1 MNSFRTKRSL
11 VIGLLSI
18 FGLSVLFIS
27 YGLISRRAECAVK
40 CSPIITVT
48 NYAQFSALLDNLV
61 KNIMTGELKANL
73 SQKLNISYKPGNFVG
88 TGDLSGINDFSSMI
102 GGAVNEGLK
111 TQVGIVNGDMSLASF
126 TGSLNNTVMA
136 TLLNELRRKGIDRDD
151 TAAVLKNYQMF
162 LKSPGLVGTYSGQV
176 NEYRSMVSG
185 FLPVASNLVMHVAGL
200 SGRIDVASSLTSRQK
215 DVTANTRAALSAC
228 SVHARDGFNILGTI
242 GSMSV
247 GDAVGNQFTASNSE
261 YLKTVLGK
269 TVSRNT
275 KVVLTDKDIELII
288 SAVNSA
294 AAQSVPQYIARS
306 TDSLQKISLATAA
319 SVDQTM
325 RSKVQSALDAVN
337 RLVIA
342 EKQRET
348 AITTMY
354 SSIENETQGLLR
366 DYRNYETFAR
376 AKVPVTLFDDGSMKK
391 AMVLLASRQSSAVRK
406 KLAIKHYILARTSL
420 EIASGIRARLKSLD
434 PAAIDSG
441 YGDQA
446 WKDLSR
452 LQYYLLYLE
461 NQKLKLIAIRAMA
474 QAADTDDP
482 DVLRY
487 IEDSGMPA
495 D

>member
-1 MNSFRTKRSL
+1 MNRLRVKKSL
-11 VIGLLSI
+11 VIGILTF
-18 FGLSVLFIS
+18 FGLVIFFIS
-27 YGLISRRAECAVK
+27 YGLFSRRAECAIK
-40 CSPIITVT
+40 CSPIIMVT
-48 NYAQFSALLDNLV
+48 NYAQFSALLNNLV
-61 KNIMTGELKANL
+61 KNFMSGELKANL
-73 SQKLNISYKPGNFVG
+73 SQKLSISYKPGNFAG

-111 TQVGIVNGDMSLASF
+111 SQTGIVNGDMSLASF
-126 TGSLNNTVMA
+126 TGSLNNSVMT
-136 TLLNELRRKGIDRDD
+136 TLQNELRRKGFDRND
-151 TAAVLKNYQMF
+151 TSTVLKNYQVF

-185 FLPVASNLVMHVAGL
+185 FLPVASNLVMHMAGL
-200 SGRIDVASSLTSRQK
+200 SGRIDVASSLTARQK
-215 DVTANTRAALSAC
+215 DVTGNTRAALSAC
-228 SVHARDGFNILGTI
+228 TVHARDGFGILGTI
-242 GSMSV
+242 GNMSV
-247 GDAVGNQFTASNSE
+247 GDAIGNQFTASNSE
-261 YLKTVLGK
+261 YLKAVLGK
-269 TVSRNT
+269 TVSGNT

-288 SAVNSA
+288 STVNGVA
-294 AAQSVPQYIARS
+294 GQSVPQYISRS

-319 SVDQTM
+319 SVD
-325 RSKVQSALDAVN
+325 RIIGSKVQSALDAVN

-342 EKQRET
+342 EKQKEI

-354 SSIENETQGLLR
+354 SSIENEVQRLLR

-376 AKVPVTLFDDGSMKK
+376 AKAPVSLFDDGSMKR

-406 KLAIKHYILARTSL
+406 KLAIKHYVLARTSL
-420 EIASGIRARLKSLD
+420 EVASGIRTRLKNLA

-441 YGDQA
+441 YEDQA

-452 LQYYLLYLE
+452 LHYYLLYLE
-461 NQKLKLIAIRAMA
+461 NQKLKLIALRAMA

-482 DVLRY
+482 DVLRF